1 MPSNTRRFILLLL
14 FGLFLLPNGP
24 LWAQNSGIR
33 IKTIVI
39 DPGHGGKDAGC
50 VSRDGK
56 TLEKNV
62 VLDVALKLG
71 KRLEEAYPDIKII
84 YTRST
89 DKFIPLDQR
98 AAIANKNNADL
109 FISIHVN
116 SVKNNSAARGTE
128 TWVMGMHKSAS
139 NFEVCKQENSVIVLE
154 EDYSSNYQGFD
165 PNNPESYIIFSLLQ
179 NAHLEQSLDLAD
191 KMQSQFR
198 KGAIKKDRGIKQG
211 GLLVLWKCTMP
222 AVLTEIGF
230 MSNPDDL
237 KVMRSAAQ
245 REKMANSIFEAI
257 KRYKQ
262 AYERDLDVAT
272 ALPGPAQAGKMDPQG
287 AYRIQI
293 FASSKQL
300 APSDPLFKG
309 LPNCEYVTANSM
321 FKYTFGRY
329 ASESEA
335 RKDLPFVRQYFPEA
349 FVTRISK

>member
-1 MPSNTRRFILLLL
+1 MPSNTRRFLLTLLLGLILIPTAPL
-14 FGLFLLPNGP
+14 F
-24 LWAQNSGIR
+24 AQSTGVR
-33 IKTIVI
+33 INTIVI

-71 KRLEEAYPDIKII
+71 KRIEEAYPDVKVI

-116 SVKNNSAARGTE
+116 SVKNNASARGTE

-139 NFEVCKQENSVIVLE
+139 NFEVCKLENSVIVLE

-191 KMQSQFR
+191 KMQTQFR
-198 KGAIKKDRGIKQG
+198 AGAIKKDRGIKQG

-230 MSNPDDL
+230 MSNAEDL

-245 REKMANSIFEAI
+245 RDKMAGSIFEAI
-257 KRYKQ
+257 KKYKQ
-262 AYERDLDVAT
+262 AYERDLDVVT
-272 ALPGPAQAGKMDPQG
+272 SLTTIKPQG
-287 AYRIQI
+287 KQNEQGKYRIQI
-293 FASSKQL
+293 FASTKQL
-300 APSDPLFKG
+300 SPNDPAFKG
-309 LPNCEYVTANSM
+309 LKDCEAITANSM

-329 ASESEA
+329 ASETEA
-335 RKDLPFVRQYFPEA
+335 RKDLPYVRQYFPEA
-349 FVTRISK
+349 FVTQISK